1 MRLCRLATTAA
12 IVVLC
17 FAVFAKAQNGNVPD
31 WIQREMF
38 LRACENAAIGK
49 VKAYLA
55 SGISPNSRDIF
66 GQPAII
72 RAALGF
78 NVFRNTPEVIR
89 LLLQAGADVNATNE
103 FGSTALFIT
112 VHDPET
118 EMNPQTLLLSSGA
131 DPKKKDRYGVTFSER
146 KFEDERIDQTHEF
159 FWRLL
164 MEDRVSWS
172 ADIKNVRK
180 MPRHSTSATSM
191 MAASYYGI
199 QFGTLPERG
208 GAEWQREVDK
218 NGENYLFYMASRTT
232 IYSSDLL
239 SIDRVAANTA
249 NNAEETPLMRAARF
263 DNDWLVRKILLA
275 GAMAEKRD
283 NTGRTALDYSAEYGY
298 FGSTFILLARSDANL
313 RNSAGRTPLMT
324 AAERGN
330 IDAVRAYEN
339 AKTFA
344 AGIAAKAP
352 RLSKEDAKDALATA
366 RVFRR
371 IDIDLRD
378 TKGMTALM
386 LAAAAGHRNVV
397 EALMRLKAK
406 TQVRDLKGR
415 TAADLATLNGH
426 TEISKLLK

>member
-1 MRLCRLATTAA
+1 MKLCRIATTAL

-17 FAVFAKAQNGNVPD
+17 FAAFMQAQNANVPD
-31 WIQREMF
+31 WIQREKF
-38 LRACENAAIGK
+38 LRACEDADIDK

-55 SGISPNSRDIF
+55 AGVSPNSRDIF

-78 NVFRNTPEVIR
+78 DVFRNTPEVIR
-89 LLLQAGADVNATNE
+89 LLLKAGADVNATNE

-118 EMNPQTLLLSSGA
+118 EMNPQALLLSSGA
-131 DPKKKDRYGVTFSER
+131 DPKRRDKYGVTFSER
-146 KFEDERIDQTHEF
+146 KFEDERIEQTDEF

-164 MEDRVSWS
+164 MEDRISWS

-208 GAEWQREVDK
+208 GTEWQREVDK
-218 NGENYLFYMASRTT
+218 NGENYLFYMGSRTK

-239 SIDRVAANTA
+239 SIDGVAVNAA
-249 NNAEETPLMRAARF
+249 NNAGETALMRAARF
-263 DNDWLVRKILLA
+263 DNGWLVKRILTS
-275 GAMAEKRD
+275 GAAADKRD
-283 NTGRTALDYSAEYGY
+283 NTGRTALEYAAEYGY
-298 FGSTFILLARSDANL
+298 FDSTFLLLARSNANL
-313 RNSAGRTPLMT
+313 RNAAGRTPLMT

-330 IDAVRAYEN
+330 VDAVRAYEN
-339 AKTFA
+339 AKAFA
-344 AGIAAKAP
+344 ANVEVEAP
-352 RLSKEDAKDALATA
+352 KLPKDEAKDAMATA
-366 RVFRR
+366 KVFRN

-386 LAAAAGHRNVV
+386 LAASAGNRNVV
-397 EALMRLKAK
+397 EALIRLKAK
-406 TQVRDLKGR
+406 TNIRDVKGQ
-415 TAADLATLNGH
+415 TAADLAARNGH
-426 TEISKLLK
+426 KDIAKLLK

>member
-1 MRLCRLATTAA
+1 MRLCRIAVTAL

-17 FAVFAKAQNGNVPD
+17 FAASMQAQNANVPD
-31 WIQREMF
+31 WIQREKF
-38 LRACENAAIGK
+38 LRACEDADITK
-49 VKAYLA
+49 VKAHLA
-55 SGISPNSRDIF
+55 AGISPNSRDIF

-78 NVFRNTPEVIR
+78 DVFRNTPEVIR

-131 DPKKKDRYGVTFSER
+131 DPKRRDKYGVTFSER
-146 KFEDERIDQTHEF
+146 KFEDERIDQTDEF

-218 NGENYLFYMASRTT
+218 NGENYLFYMASRTK
-232 IYSSDLL
+232 IYASDLL
-239 SIDRVAANTA
+239 SIDRVAANAA
-249 NNAEETPLMRAARF
+249 NNDGETALMRAARF
-263 DNDWLVRKILLA
+263 DNDWLVKQILLA
-275 GAMAEKRD
+275 GAAIDKRD
-283 NTGRTALDYSAEYGY
+283 KSGRTALEYAAEYGY

-313 RNSAGRTPLMT
+313 RNSAGRTPLMI

-330 IDAVRAYEN
+330 IDSVRAYEN
-339 AKTFA
+339 AKAFA
-344 AGIAAKAP
+344 ASVAAKAP

-371 IDIDLRD
+371 IDVDLRD
-378 TKGMTALM
+378 TKGMTALT
-386 LAAAAGHRNVV
+386 LAAASGHRNVV
-397 EALMRLKAK
+397 EALLRLKAK
-406 TQVRDLKGR
+406 TKLRDLKGR
-415 TAADLATLNGH
+415 TAAELAALNGH
-426 TEISKLLK
+426 TEIATLLK

>member
-38 LRACENAAIGK
+38 LRACENADIGK

-55 SGISPNSRDIF
+55 AGISPNSRDIF

-78 NVFRNTPEVIR
+78 DVFRNTPEVIR
-89 LLLQAGADVNATNE
+89 LLLKAGADVNATNE

-112 VHDPET
+112 VHDPES
-118 EMNPQTLLLSSGA
+118 EMNPQALLLSSGA
-131 DPKKKDRYGVTFSER
+131 DPKKKDKYGVTFSER
-146 KFEDERIDQTHEF
+146 KFEDDRLDESAEF
-159 FWRLL
+159 AWRLL
-164 MEDRVSWS
+164 LEGRISWNAAWKS
-172 ADIKNVRK
+172 VRA

-199 QFGTLPERG
+199 QFGRWSERG
-208 GAEWQREVDK
+208 EAEWQREVDN
-218 NGENYLFYMASRTT
+218 NGENYLFYMASRTE
-232 IYSSDLL
+232 IYVTDLL

-249 NNAEETPLMRAARF
+249 NNAGETALMRAARF
-263 DNDWLVRKILLA
+263 DNDWLVKQILLA
-275 GAMAEKRD
+275 GAASDTRD
-283 NTGRTALDYSAEYGY
+283 KTGRTALEYAAEYGY
-298 FGSTFILLARSDANL
+298 FGSTFMLLARSDANL
-313 RNSAGRTPLMT
+313 LNSAGRTPLMT
-324 AAERGN
+324 AAEKGN
-330 IDAVRAYEN
+330 NHAVRAYEN
-339 AKTFA
+339 AKAFA
-344 AGIAAKAP
+344 AGVAAKAP

-371 IDIDLRD
+371 INVDLRD

-397 EALMRLKAK
+397 EALIRLKAK
-406 TQVRDLKGR
+406 TRLRNFKGQ

-426 TEISKLLK
+426 PEISKILK